1 MSEILFYS
9 IARAGGVT
17 LPPGITDPTSM
28 DYRPLF
34 PARQRR
40 TVKAF
45 GTLRRFAGRQLLQF
59 GRMALR
65 LGQRWATQTGETL
78 PLSQL
83 TTAK

>member
-9 IARAGGVT
+9 IARAGGIT
-17 LPPGITDPTSM
+17 LPTGITDPTSP

-40 TVKAF
+40 SSKALGAF
-45 GTLRRFAGRQLLQF
+45 RRFAGRRLLQL
-59 GRMALR
+59 GGLALR
-65 LGQRWATQTGETL
+65 LGQRWANQTGEAIPL
-78 PLSQL
+78 PRL